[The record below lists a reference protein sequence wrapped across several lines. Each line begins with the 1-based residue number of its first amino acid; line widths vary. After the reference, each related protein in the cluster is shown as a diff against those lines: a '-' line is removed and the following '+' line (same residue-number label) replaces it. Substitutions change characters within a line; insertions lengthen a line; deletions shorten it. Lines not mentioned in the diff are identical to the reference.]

1 MDLFQLHHRNKEN
14 GRTNPV
20 ISVSGSTRYILG
32 VNNFSGKGGYDGKV
46 MFILFSYVTG
56 FCSIPCL

>member
-1 MDLFQLHHRNKEN
+1 MDLFQLHNRNKEN

-20 ISVSGSTRYILG
+20 ISVSDTIRYILG
-32 VNNFSGKGGYDGKV
+32 VNNFSGKEGYDGKV
-46 MFILFSYVTG
+46 KGLFSYVTS